1 LHLEKLV
8 LRKFLFIT
16 LLAGIMTG
24 PMAEEISPDP
34 VVDLSTL
41 INLSGLVEKV
51 SDKQVVYIGETHDQ
65 YQHHLNQLAII
76 KGLHTKHSDLAIG
89 LEFFFQPYQSALD
102 RYIGG
107 EIDEAELI
115 RETDYFNRWRF
126 DYRLYRPILR
136 FAKEQGIPLIG
147 LNIEKEITDQVGH
160 EGIDSLSDELKQRIP
175 SQIDRDNEAY
185 RSRLKTIFEAHP
197 HREGSD
203 FERFIDVQLLWD
215 EAMAQRAAEWIEA
228 NPERHLVVLA
238 GAGHLIY
245 GYGIPDRVA
254 RRVGVSQS
262 IVINANNTTELNS
275 ELADYLILTK
285 DNPLPPNGKLGVFLN
300 VEESP
305 PSVTGFAEKS
315 AAAEAGLE
323 KKDQLISVDG
333 QAISSYADVRIA
345 LMDRAAGETVK
356 VEVSRE
362 RMFIG
367 SIVETYH
374 VTLR

>member
-1 LHLEKLV
+1 
-8 LRKFLFIT
+8 
-16 LLAGIMTG
+16 
-24 PMAEEISPDP
+24 MAEEVSSGP

-41 INLSGLVEKV
+41 IDLSDLVEKL

-126 DYRLYRPILR
+126 DYRLYRPIFR
-136 FAKEQGIPLIG
+136 FAKEQGIPLVA
-147 LNIEKEITDQVGH
+147 LNIEREITDQVGR
-160 EGIDSLSDELKQRIP
+160 EGIESLSDELKQRIP
-175 SQIDRDNEAY
+175 SRIDRGNEAY
-185 RSRLKTIFEAHP
+185 RSRLKSVFEAHP

-215 EAMAQRAAEWIEA
+215 EAMAQRAAEWIKA
-228 NPERHLVVLA
+228 NPEGHLVVLA

-245 GYGIPDRVA
+245 GHGVPSRVA
-254 RRVGVSQS
+254 RRVDVNQA
-262 IVINANNTTELNS
+262 IVLNVNSTTELNS
-275 ELADYLILTK
+275 ELADFLILAN
-285 DNPLPPNGKLGVFLN
+285 DNPLPPSGKLGVFLDVEDSPPRVTGF
-300 VEESP
+300 VEES
-305 PSVTGFAEKS
+305 S
-315 AAAEAGLE
+315 AAEAGLKE
-323 KKDQLISVDG
+323 KDQLISIND
-333 QAISSYADVRIA
+333 QPINSYADLRIA
-345 LMDRAAGETVK
+345 LIDRAAGETVK
-356 VEVSRE
+356 VAVRRE
-362 RMFIG
+362 RLFIG
-367 SIVETYH
+367 PIVETYQ